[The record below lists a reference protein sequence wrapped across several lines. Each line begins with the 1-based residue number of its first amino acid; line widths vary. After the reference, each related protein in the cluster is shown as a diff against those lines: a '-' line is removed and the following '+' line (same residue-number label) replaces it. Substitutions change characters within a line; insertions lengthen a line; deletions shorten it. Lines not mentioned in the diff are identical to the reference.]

1 MKRFWKKISEKEK
14 SDFASSNAT
23 SDDKNWIAVLPLGAT
38 EQHGQHLPVETDSLI
53 AAGIVERLADRLSID
68 DKITFLPVE
77 EVGYSPEH
85 LDYSGSLSLPY
96 DDAIQRWLKIAAELN
111 SYGIRKLVLLNAH
124 GGNSPLMTIVATEL
138 RVRYS
143 MLAVATSWTR
153 FGTPSQ
159 LIEPDELA
167 FGIHGG
173 DIETSVMLAMH
184 PDKVHLEKLKLF
196 TSFQEKLEENNQ
208 FLRAYG
214 KHAFGWKIQDL
225 NPQGVVGNAAIATV
239 AKGQKLID
247 HSIDGLL
254 KLIQEVDQFDIARF
268 DQADHTIKTD
278 QFR

>member
-1 MKRFWKKISEKEK
+1 MKRFWKEISEKEK
-14 SDFASSNAT
+14 SNFASSNTT
-23 SDDKNWIAVLPLGAT
+23 SDQKNWIAVLPLGAT
-38 EQHGQHLPVETDSLI
+38 EQHGQHLPAETDSLI
-53 AAGIVERLADRLSID
+53 AAGIVERLAERLPTEA
-68 DKITFLPVE
+68 KITFLPVE
-77 EVGYSPEH
+77 EIGYSPEH
-85 LDYSGSLSLPY
+85 LDYSGSLSLSY
-96 DDAIQRWLKIAAELN
+96 VDAIQRWLKIGAELN

-184 PDKVHLEKLKLF
+184 PEKVHLEKLKF
-196 TSFQEKLEENNQ
+196 FPSFQEKLVEKNQ

-214 KHAFGWKIQDL
+214 KHAFGWKMQDL

-247 HSIDGLL
+247 HSIEGLL
-254 KLIQEVDQFDIARF
+254 KLIEEVDQFDIACF
-268 DQADHTIKTD
+268 DQADQTIKTD
-278 QFR
+278 

>member
-1 MKRFWKKISEKEK
+1 MKRFWKDVSEKEK
-14 SDFASSNAT
+14 SDFASANVT
-23 SDDKNWIAVLPLGAT
+23 NDQKNWVAVLPLGAT

-53 AAGIVERLADRLSID
+53 AAGIVGRLADRLPTEA
-68 DKITFLPVE
+68 KITFFPVE
-77 EVGYSPEH
+77 EIGYSPEH
-85 LDYSGSLSLPY
+85 LDYSGSLSLSY
-96 DDAIQRWLKIAAELN
+96 DDAIERWLEIGAELN
-111 SYGIRKLVLLNAH
+111 SYGVRKLILLNAH

-138 RVRYS
+138 RIRHS
-143 MLAVATSWTR
+143 MLVVATSWTR
-153 FGTPSQ
+153 FGTPSK

-184 PDKVHLEKLKLF
+184 PEKVNLEKLEFFPSYQKELAD
-196 TSFQEKLEENNQ
+196 NNY

-225 NPQGVVGNAAIATV
+225 NPQGVVGNAAIASV

-247 HSIDGLL
+247 HSIKGLL
-254 KLIQEVDQFDIARF
+254 KLIQEVDQFDITYF

-278 QFR
+278 

>member
-1 MKRFWKKISEKEK
+1 MKRFWKETSEKEK
-14 SDFASSNAT
+14 SNFANSNTT
-23 SDDKNWIAVLPLGAT
+23 SDQKNWIAVLPLGAT
-38 EQHGQHLPVETDSLI
+38 EQHGQHLPAETDSLI
-53 AAGIVERLADRLSID
+53 AAGIVERLAERLPTEA
-68 DKITFLPVE
+68 KITFLPVE
-77 EVGYSPEH
+77 EIGYSPEH
-85 LDYSGSLSLPY
+85 LDYSGSLSLSY
-96 DDAIQRWLKIAAELN
+96 VDAIQRWLKIGAELN

-143 MLAVATSWTR
+143 MLAVGTSWTR

-184 PDKVHLEKLKLF
+184 PEKVRLEKLKF
-196 TSFQEKLEENNQ
+196 FPSFQEKLVEKNQ

-214 KHAFGWKIQDL
+214 KHAFGWKMQDL

-247 HSIDGLL
+247 HSIEGLL
-254 KLIQEVDQFDIARF
+254 KLIEEVDQFDIACF

-278 QFR
+278 